1 MQIFP
6 GCPEEKGGLMKRIFL
21 TLVCLLSLFSFAPQ
35 SQARDAE
42 RLTFV
47 SGPVGGDWYSL
58 GGSIGEIV
66 KRTVSG
72 VQMTVTTGGGISNGP
87 MIEKGKAD
95 MGLSQAMLYH
105 AQENRLEPYAGIPE
119 AKNLSAIGYVGYVL
133 QAYFLVK
140 DDSPLKSIE
149 QMIQEKYPVRMVL
162 TTRSA
167 TPELAVRRLL
177 AEYGVTYKDIESW
190 GGKISFVGF
199 AEAEGMISD
208 DHCDVYVG
216 PVLGAIV
223 QMVTTN
229 KMRLLPWKESVIDEV
244 CRKYAYDKQI
254 LPKGKYDF
262 VEKDTPCMA
271 ESNIILVR
279 RDMSDDLVYNIT
291 RAICENADTIRASG
305 PTYIN
310 FDPRRMVQNVGGA
323 FHPGAERYF
332 REQGWIK

>member
-1 MQIFP
+1 
-6 GCPEEKGGLMKRIFL
+6 MKRVL
-21 TLVCLLSLFSFAPQ
+21 LALACLVPMLLSAPQ
-35 SQARDAE
+35 VQAKDPE

-66 KRTVSG
+66 KRSIPG
-72 VQMTVTTGGGISNGP
+72 VQVTVTTGGGISNGP

-95 MGLSQAMLYH
+95 IGLSQAMLYH
-105 AQENRLEPYAGIPE
+105 AQTNKLEPYEKLPA
-119 AKNLSAIGYVGYVL
+119 AKNLAAIGYVGYVL
-133 QAYFLVK
+133 QAYFLVR

-149 QMIQEKYPVRMVL
+149 QMIKEKYPVRMVL

-177 AEYGVTYKDIESW
+177 AESGVTYKDIESW

-208 DHCDVYVG
+208 GHCDVYVG

-229 KMRLLPWKESVIDEV
+229 KMRLLPWKESVIDTV
-244 CRKYAYDKQI
+244 CNKYAYDKQM
-254 LPKGKYDF
+254 LPKGKYNF

-279 RDMSDDLVYNIT
+279 ADMSDDLVYNIT
-291 RAICENADTIRASG
+291 RAICEHADTIRASG
-305 PTYIN
+305 PTYVG
-310 FDPRRMVQNVGGA
+310 FDPRNLVKNVGGKL
-323 FHPGAERYF
+323 HPGAERYY

>member
-1 MQIFP
+1 
-6 GCPEEKGGLMKRIFL
+6 MKRAFL
-21 TLVCLLSLFSFAPQ
+21 VLACVLSLCSFAPHA
-35 SQARDAE
+35 QAKDNE

-47 SGPVGGDWYSL
+47 AGPVGGDWYSL

-66 KRTVSG
+66 KRTVPG
-72 VQMTVTTGGGISNGP
+72 VQVTVTTGGGISNGP

-105 AQENRLEPYAGIPE
+105 AQENGLEPYASLPK

-149 QMIQEKYPVRMVL
+149 H
-162 TTRSA
+162 A

-177 AEYGVTYKDIESW
+177 AEYGVTYEDIESW

-208 DHCDVYVG
+208 GHCDVYVG

-244 CRKYAYDKQI
+244 CRKYAYDKQL
-254 LPKGKYDF
+254 LPKGKYNF

-279 RDMSDDLVYNIT
+279 KDMPEELVYNIT

-305 PTYIN
+305 PTYTGFN
-310 FDPRRMVQNVGGA
+310 AEHMVQNVGGA